1 MPARTR
7 SVARLWNRAISQT
20 FVHNRS
26 QTRKL
31 FSQHVPRLFRARQQ
45 NSQIF
50 HAALLL
56 KFADD
61 RFRDEF
67 VRLKIDMQVK
77 ISDPLRCRRA
87 DGGDPRPA
95 DLAPV
100 VIKLEEDFEKRLDAV
115 RARKN
120 DPVVTVPVLNQFR
133 EGPQIARWLDPNR
146 WQFKYVGTKSGQV
159 RTQFAR
165 LLSRAR
171 NNDPFPGKRPLRIPL
186 QTFPQGDDFA
196 KNRSEE
202 RRVGKECRYR
212 WSLNR

>member
-20 FVHNRS
+20 FVHNCS
-26 QTRKL
+26 QAREL
-31 FSQHVPRLFRARQQ
+31 FWQTASRLFRSHEQ

-50 HAALLL
+50 HAALFL

-61 RFRDEF
+61 RFRNEF

-77 ISDPLRCRRA
+77 IFDPLRCRRA

-100 VIKLEEDFEKRLDAV
+100 VIELKEDFEKRLDPV
-115 RARKN
+115 HARED
-120 DPVVTVPVLNQFR
+120 DPVVTVGVLNQLC
-133 EGPQIARWLDPNR
+133 EGTQIARWLDSNR
-146 WQFKYVGTKSGQV
+146 RQFKYVGAERAQL
-159 RTQFAR
+159 RAQFAR

-171 NNDPFPGKRPLRIPL
+171 NDDPF
-186 QTFPQGDDFA
+186 
-196 KNRSEE
+196 
-202 RRVGKECRYR
+202 
-212 WSLNR
+212 